1 MKNLFI
7 IDRIENDIVI
17 MQSLET
23 EENINVFKS
32 FIVGEIKEKNVY
44 LKENDKYIYSP
55 DETKKRLEYINN
67 LTKGLWR

>member
-1 MKNLFI
+1 MKNLFV
-7 IDRIENDIVI
+7 IDRIENDTVI

-32 FIVGEIKEKNVY
+32 FIVGEIKESNVY
-44 LKENDKYIYSP
+44 FKENDKYIYSP
-55 DETKKRLEYINN
+55 DETRKRLEYINN